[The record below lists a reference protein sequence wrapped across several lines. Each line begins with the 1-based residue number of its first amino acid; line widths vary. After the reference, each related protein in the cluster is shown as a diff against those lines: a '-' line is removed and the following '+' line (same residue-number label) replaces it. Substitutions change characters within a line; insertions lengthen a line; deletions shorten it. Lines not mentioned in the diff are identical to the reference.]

1 MAKAGRAPRV
11 MPEHYPILV
20 SLARANPLSSQAGL
34 MELFLAETGISCHSA
49 TFAAALKLAGVV
61 RIKPKLKREFE
72 PPARRR
78 STATTMPI
86 GGTCWSSVT
95 RVA

>member
-1 MAKAGRAPRV
+1 MAKTGRPPRV
-11 MPEHYPILV
+11 MPEHYPIVV
-20 SLARANPLSSQAGL
+20 SPVRASPLSSQAGL

-72 PPARRR
+72 PPARRKE
-78 STATTMPI
+78 
-86 GGTCWSSVT
+86 
-95 RVA
+95 